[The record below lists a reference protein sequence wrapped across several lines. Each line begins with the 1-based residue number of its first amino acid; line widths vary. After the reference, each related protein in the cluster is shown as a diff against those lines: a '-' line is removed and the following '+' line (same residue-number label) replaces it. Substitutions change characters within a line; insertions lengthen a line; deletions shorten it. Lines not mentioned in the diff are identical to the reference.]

1 MEERV
6 ATLEA
11 ELAFQ
16 GETVQVLNDALAS
29 QQKDLLLL
37 QRQVELLGKELRTL
51 RERGADRGGS
61 DGGEPVDEK
70 PPHY

>member
-51 RERGADRGGS
+51 RERGADRGGH
-61 DGGEPVDEK
+61 DGGDPVDEK